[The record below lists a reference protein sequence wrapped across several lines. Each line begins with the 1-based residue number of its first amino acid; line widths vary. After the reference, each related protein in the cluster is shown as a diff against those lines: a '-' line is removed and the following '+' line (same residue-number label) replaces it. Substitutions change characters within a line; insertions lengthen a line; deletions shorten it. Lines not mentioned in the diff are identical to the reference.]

1 MHCSNAWPNAGKE
14 RILDRE
20 STLNIDQKC
29 NILRKRTLEA
39 CVNGGD
45 DVDQL
50 GEGVVQLFVV
60 QVGVKGH
67 PFRVVLLRFHH
78 FEGRLPHF
86 FQQS

>member
-1 MHCSNAWPNAGKE
+1 M
-14 RILDRE
+14 IYFI
-20 STLNIDQKC
+20 TLQPY
-29 NILRKRTLEA
+29 
-39 CVNGGD
+39 VNGGN

-78 FEGRLPHF
+78 FERCFPYL
-86 FQQS
+86 FQ